1 MAANIAAHILPSTA
15 GHHPALGHS
24 KGAGMNPILAIAR
37 RRPLASFFVLTFA
50 LCWGLGAVLDGTML
64 APDGIFLSGVLIA
77 ALIVVAVADGR
88 SGLKDLGRR
97 LLRWRV
103 APRWYAVVF
112 LLPVAIIGTVAALT
126 PLLGGAPLD
135 WSKQL
140 PLTTTALLFAIFLF
154 VPLAAPLSEEIGWRG
169 VALPRMLARR
179 SALTASVIL
188 GVVWS
193 IWHVPVVMS
202 DPALRV
208 PVPFLLQVIPLSVLM
223 TWIFLHTRGS
233 IFIAVLF
240 HAWVDVVLGYVGAM
254 VAPGDYALLWWLILA
269 TQTVAAL
276 VVVAIWGPKLIR
288 GPSGEAAVSSSAA
301 APA

>member
-1 MAANIAAHILPSTA
+1 
-15 GHHPALGHS
+15 
-24 KGAGMNPILAIAR
+24 
-37 RRPLASFFVLTFA
+37 
-50 LCWGLGAVLDGTML
+50 
-64 APDGIFLSGVLIA
+64 
-77 ALIVVAVADGR
+77 
-88 SGLKDLGRR
+88 
-97 LLRWRV
+97 
-103 APRWYAVVF
+103 
-112 LLPVAIIGTVAALT
+112 
-126 PLLGGAPLD
+126 
-135 WSKQL
+135 
-140 PLTTTALLFAIFLF
+140 
-154 VPLAAPLSEEIGWRG
+154 
-169 VALPRMLARR
+169 
-179 SALTASVIL
+179 
-188 GVVWS
+188 
-193 IWHVPVVMS
+193 MS